1 MTIAAG
7 TQVRQVL
14 PTPVEGVVVERNF
27 NESVGE
33 MQYRIEAAPVGADT
47 PTWWFLESQI
57 EVI

>member
-1 MTIAAG
+1 
-7 TQVRQVL
+7 
-14 PTPVEGVVVERNF
+14 
-27 NESVGE
+27 VGE